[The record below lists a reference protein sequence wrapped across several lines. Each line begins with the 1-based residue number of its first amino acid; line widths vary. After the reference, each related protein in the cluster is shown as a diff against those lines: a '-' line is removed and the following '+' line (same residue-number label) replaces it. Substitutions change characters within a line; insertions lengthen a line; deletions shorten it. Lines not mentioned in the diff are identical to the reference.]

1 MPALSC
7 SVSGRLLL
15 VVLSAAALPL
25 HAIERISVSTGG
37 AQGNWQSRYPVVSGN
52 GRYVAFESDATTL
65 VTGDTNNAADV
76 FVRDRLLGTTTRVSV
91 DHTGQQLVGGS
102 HAPSISGD
110 GTRIVFTSFG
120 DLLPDSG
127 WHNCY
132 LLDRLAGT
140 LHILDRRHGTG
151 VPSNVTCKT
160 PSIDLSGTRV
170 AFSSGEEAL
179 LPPGVDSN
187 GRPDAFVRDVATGGI
202 VRVNLGPGGA
212 QANLG
217 ADDVRI
223 APGGGHVIYSSLASN
238 LVAGDTNAARDIF
251 LSTLAGSTT
260 RVSVGAGN
268 VQPTGNSSPVAAT
281 NYDGSI
287 LAFANASPNLP
298 DWGEHAEST
307 LYLRIPS
314 TDATIAISLP
324 LQPTMPRE
332 GWNEDPDFSATGRWL
347 VFWSGDRIIPGD
359 HDPGGVH
366 VIDLLEGTIALVSL
380 TPQGEVAGGNNF
392 GTRISADGRG
402 IVWFSNGSDL
412 VPNDSNGTWDVF
424 YADNPLWDDT
434 LFADGF
440 EPD

>member
-1 MPALSC
+1 MSAFTPSPLARLFLAGLAL
-7 SVSGRLLL
+7 
-15 VVLSAAALPL
+15 AALPL

-37 AQGNWQSRYPVVSGN
+37 GQGNWQSRYPVVSGN

-65 VTGDTNNAADV
+65 VPGDTNNAADV
-76 FVRDRLLGTTTRVSV
+76 FVRDRLLGTTTRISVS
-91 DHTGQQLVGGS
+91 HTGQQLVGGS
-102 HAPSISGD
+102 HAPAISGD
-110 GTRIVFTSFG
+110 GTRIVFTSAG

-151 VPSNVTCKT
+151 VPTEVKCNT
-160 PSIDLSGTRV
+160 PSIDLSGTRI
-170 AFSSGEEAL
+170 AFASGENTL
-179 LPPGVDSN
+179 LPPGVDTN
-187 GRPDAFVRDVATGGI
+187 GRPDLFVRDVATGGI
-202 VRVNLGPGGA
+202 VRVNLGPGGV

-217 ADDVRI
+217 PDMLRI

-251 LSTLAGSTT
+251 LSTLSGSTT
-260 RVSVGAGN
+260 RVSVGSGN
-268 VQPTGNSSPVAAT
+268 VQPTGDSSTVAAT

-287 LAFANASPNLP
+287 LAFANSSPNLP
-298 DWGEHAEST
+298 DWAEHAEST
-307 LYLRIPS
+307 LYLRVPA
-314 TDATIAISLP
+314 TDDTFAISLP
-324 LQPTMPRE
+324 LQPGMTRE
-332 GWNEDPDFSATGRWL
+332 SWNEDPDFSATGRWL
-347 VFWSGDRIIPGD
+347 VFWSGDRIIPGN

-380 TPQGEVAGGNNF
+380 TPQGEVTGGNNF

-402 IVWFSNGSDL
+402 IVWFSNGTDL

-424 YADNPLWDDT
+424 YVDNPLWDDT

-440 EPD
+440 EAD